1 MPQIKQ
7 ISAAI
12 VALALAL
19 PLSAFASP
27 AFASSSSPSGAKV
40 LAPVVFSEDEGED
53 SEDSED
59 ADHEDSEDSDSSG
72 SWSNSKPEHPSLRPP
87 KSDHE
92 DRESHHQI
100 PPVVIRPNDGD
111 NDEDDQD
118 ENESEHEDG
127 NGFVAPGP
135 ITPIGPTPP
144 AGDNGGT
151 QNSSIV
157 DLNNLTVS
165 KQSRN
170 YRVSPVG
177 KSGVQTQQ
185 PAPVAANGVALDPE
199 AAPPV
204 EVASMQLTGKTP
216 ADVFMESATIA
227 LAALGVGAVAMGSVA
242 SARALRLRRNPR
254 GDYFYDG
261 EK

>member
-1 MPQIKQ
+1 MPQIKP

-19 PLSAFASP
+19 PLSGFASP
-27 AFASSSSPSGAKV
+27 SFAATSSASGTKA
-40 LAPVVFSEDEGED
+40 LAPVIFSEDDEDDED
-53 SEDSED
+53 SEDS
-59 ADHEDSEDSDSSG
+59 DHEDSEDSEESG
-72 SWSNSKPEHPSLRPP
+72 SWSNSTPEHPSLRPP

-92 DRESHHQI
+92 NHESHHQI

-111 NDEDDQD
+111 DDEDDND
-118 ENESEHEDG
+118 DHESEHEGG

-135 ITPIGPTPP
+135 VTPIGPTPP
-144 AGDNGGT
+144 GGDYNGL
-151 QNSSIV
+151 QNNSIV
-157 DLNNLTVS
+157 DLNNVQVS
-165 KQSRN
+165 SQSRN

-177 KSGVQTQQ
+177 KSGTQTQLQ
-185 PAPVAANGVALDPE
+185 PAPVSAKGLPLDPE